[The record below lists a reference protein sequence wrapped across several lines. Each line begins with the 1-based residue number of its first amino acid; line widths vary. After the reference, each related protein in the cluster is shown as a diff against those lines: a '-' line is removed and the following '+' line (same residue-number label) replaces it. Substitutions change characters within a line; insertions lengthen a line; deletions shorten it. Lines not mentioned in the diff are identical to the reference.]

1 MMNIIKTLTLTM
13 VLMVSLM
20 LSATSLLA
28 ANDVQSQQQSG
39 IKMESDVKSPKIA
52 ILLYEEADELDIF
65 GPREIFTAAA
75 MLGKRGEIYTV
86 SATGEAIRLLG
97 GTRVIPDYSFA
108 TAPKPDIIIV
118 PGAMNT
124 AKATGDKKILAY
136 IAETAKHVQ
145 WVVGVCS
152 GSEVLVAA
160 GPARG
165 KKITSHHLWI
175 DGLRKVNG
183 EKNVLSGVRYVRD
196 GNLLTS
202 AGVSAGID
210 MSLWLVGQLYSVE
223 LARKVQEVLEYYPA
237 PPYAGEV

>member
-1 MMNIIKTLTLTM
+1 MNILKTVTLAMT
-13 VLMVSLM
+13 LMASLM
-20 LSATSLLA
+20 MSATSLFA
-28 ANDVQSQQQSG
+28 APATT
-39 IKMESDVKSPKIA
+39 MESEAKSPRIA

-65 GPREIFTAAA
+65 GPREVLNAAA
-75 MLGKRGEIYTV
+75 MFGKRGEIYTV
-86 SATGEAIRLLG
+86 SATGEAVRLLG
-97 GTRVIPDYSFA
+97 GTRVIPDFSFA
-108 TAPKPDIIIV
+108 TAPKPDVIIV
-118 PGAMNT
+118 PGALNT
-124 AKATGDKKILAY
+124 SKATGDKKILAY
-136 IAETAKHVQ
+136 IAETAKQVQ

-160 GPARG
+160 GPALG

-175 DGLRKVNG
+175 DGLRKANG